1 MSLFGGELKLWSA
14 YSSCLLFTI
23 NYKIWC
29 ENDSYS
35 FWNGSGRWAQLAVT
49 TCLQHNPSGRHRP
62 ETHLF
67 VQPLLWPITQD
78 TLKEG
83 GRTVFSGI
91 LWAEFVTAGDLDPQ
105 NRSLPSCNSS
115 PLLRFQSK
123 RDLVSKRIKLSNVNV
138 YIRLNRVSKCC
149 QTLTSAREWKNKHFK
164 RTCCKV
170 DSPSCL
176 EGFLH
181 CWGDP
186 PDQVCA
192 ICTPL
197 HFSSGRRLENTITP
211 LGLNLFG

>member
-83 GRTVFSGI
+83 GRFSLESCELSLLQLTIGSS
-91 LWAEFVTAGDLDPQ
+91 LPVTARLSWDFRASETWFQKGLNYRTLMSISVWIVFQ
-105 NRSLPSCNSS
+105 NVARHLPL
-115 PLLRFQSK
+115 P
-123 RDLVSKRIKLSNVNV
+123 VSGK
-138 YIRLNRVSKCC
+138 
-149 QTLTSAREWKNKHFK
+149 TS
-164 RTCCKV
+164 TCCEV

-197 HFSSGRRLENTITP
+197 HVSSGRRLENTITP

>member
-67 VQPLLWPITQD
+67 VQSLLWPITQD

-83 GRTVFSGI
+83 GRFSLESCELSLLPLTIGSS
-91 LWAEFVTAGDLDPQ
+91 LPVTARLSWDFRASETWFQKGLNYRTLMSISVWIVFQ
-105 NRSLPSCNSS
+105 NVARHLPLPVSGKTST
-115 PLLRFQSK
+115 LRGRVVKLTVRVASK
-123 RDLVSKRIKLSNVNV
+123 DF
-138 YIRLNRVSKCC
+138 YIAEAIHRTKYVP
-149 QTLTSAREWKNKHFK
+149 SARHY
-164 RTCCKV
+164 TSV
-170 DSPSCL
+170 QGP
-176 EGFLH
+176 G
-181 CWGDP
+181 
-186 PDQVCA
+186 
-192 ICTPL
+192 
-197 HFSSGRRLENTITP
+197 
-211 LGLNLFG
+211 

>member
-1 MSLFGGELKLWSA
+1 MGHLSVSVWGGLKLWSA

-23 NYKIWC
+23 NYKTWC

-67 VQPLLWPITQD
+67 VQSLLWPITQD

-83 GRTVFSGI
+83 GRFSLESCELSLLQLTIGSS
-91 LWAEFVTAGDLDPQ
+91 LPVTARLSWDF
-105 NRSLPSCNSS
+105 RASETW
-115 PLLRFQSK
+115 FQ
-123 RDLVSKRIKLSNVNV
+123 KRIKLSNVNV

-164 RTCCKV
+164 RTCCEV

-197 HFSSGRRLENTITP
+197 HVSSGPRLENTITP